1 MARSRPSTSPPPE
14 PPSPA
19 LRFLEAIVAALVMIR
34 LLVPPEGSVLG
45 RTLWITPAW
54 FVAAL
59 LAVWLRSREG
69 LARRK
74 LDWLDAGVFV
84 LTAGHV
90 LSALRLIAMQDG
102 DRRVALNMLWEW
114 LALAVSFLLLRGVLA
129 DASRRAAWQR
139 MMVALAI
146 AFAGLGVWQH
156 YVMYRAEARRYDALR
171 SEFDELRAKAA
182 ATPEESR
189 ARERRLSELRQEFS
203 RQQIPMEGPARRQ
216 FEDRLRGSTEPIGL
230 FALANTFAG
239 WIATWGLVGCGL
251 VAANRAST
259 DGSAPSGQRRWIV
272 MSGLA
277 LVAFCLVLT
286 KSRTA
291 WVGTMA
297 GAAVWGGLSWWTTR
311 RLRPLDTA
319 TPTET
324 GNHAALNGALGSS
337 RQMRPVT
344 IAAFVGAGIVAVAGL
359 ALLTGGLDR
368 EVLAQAPRS
377 LRFRLQYW
385 SGTSEVVQER
395 WLWGTGPG
403 NFRPHYLKYKL
414 PEASEEIADPHNLVL
429 DVWTSGGLIGLLG
442 LAWTIAAAVQV
453 ARATPRTN
461 AIVDGSPP
469 AASKSESS
477 STAGRGAAVAFGLMI
492 ASIAL
497 FGGESDEIIRMVC
510 VAAAWGA
517 AWRVLSG
524 LPAPATR
531 ACVTGSATAL
541 SIHLLGAGG
550 IEMPA
555 ITQTL
560 LLLVVLVTSRVAEE
574 TRVAEAA
581 TLERFGP
588 VRTIAE
594 ATGCVVLCAA
604 CLLSAT
610 LPVMSCES
618 LLSVGDAEIA
628 RGDGV
633 SRPELLYQQASVSDP
648 LNPAPVERLA
658 DFYFL
663 RSQQRPIGSRE
674 TDFSNAIELG
684 KVTLKLDPHDSN
696 GYRRLGSMW
705 MAQSERTRNAAE
717 AASAAKEAAEWYRQA
732 IERNPNFSA
741 LRAECAEAYAAARQ
755 PEEAA
760 REAKRALDLDDINRR
775 ERHADRIFDEAK
787 VKRLESLVSKAGL
800 SAPTP

>member
-90 LSALRLIAMQDG
+90 LSAMRLIAMQDG

-114 LALAVSFLLLRGVLA
+114 LALAVSFLLLRGILA

-139 MMVALAI
+139 MMVALAV

-156 YVMYRAEARRYDALR
+156 YVMYRTEARRYDALR

-239 WIATWGLVGCGL
+239 WIGTWGLVGCGL
-251 VAANRAST
+251 VSSNGVSG
-259 DGSAPSGQRRWIV
+259 DGSGSSRRRRWLMRGV
-272 MSGLA
+272 LA
-277 LVAFCLVLT
+277 LVGFCLVLT

-291 WVGTMA
+291 WVGTVA
-297 GAAVWGGLSWWTTR
+297 GAAVWGGLSWRTGR
-311 RLRPLDTA
+311 RLRPLGTA

-324 GNHAALNGALGSS
+324 GNHAAPNGALESS
-337 RQMRPVT
+337 RPMRPTT
-344 IAAFVGAGIVAVAGL
+344 IAAFVGAGVVAVAGL

-385 SGTSEVVQER
+385 SGTSQVIQER

-403 NFRPHYLKYKL
+403 NFRPHYLKHKL

-453 ARATPRTN
+453 ARATPAAN
-461 AIVDGSPP
+461 SIAPSSQS
-469 AASKSESS
+469 AASKSESV
-477 STAGRGAAVAFGLMI
+477 STAGRGAVVAFGLMI
-492 ASIAL
+492 ASIIL
-497 FGGESDEIIRMVC
+497 FGGESDEIIRMAC

-517 AWRVLSG
+517 AWRLMGGLS
-524 LPAPATR
+524 AEATQ
-531 ACVTGSATAL
+531 ACVTGAATAL
-541 SIHLLGAGG
+541 GVHLLGAGG

-560 LLLVVLVTSRVAEE
+560 LVLIVLAASRAAEGTIVAG
-574 TRVAEAA
+574 AA
-581 TLERFGP
+581 TSERFGP
-588 VRTIAE
+588 LRTTAE

-604 CLLSAT
+604 CLLTAT
-610 LPVMSCES
+610 VPVMSCDS
-618 LLSVGDAEIA
+618 LLSLGDAEIA

-633 SRPELLYQQASVSDP
+633 SRPEMLYQQASISDP
-648 LNPAPVERLA
+648 LDPAPVERLA
-658 DFYFL
+658 EFYFL
-663 RSQQRPIGSRE
+663 RSQQRPIGGRE
-674 TDFSNAIELG
+674 TDFANAVELA

-705 MAQSERTRNAAE
+705 MAQTERTRNAAE
-717 AASAAKEAAEWYRQA
+717 ATSSAQKAAEWYGQA
-732 IERNPNFSA
+732 VERNPNFSA
-741 LRAECAEAYAAARQ
+741 LRAERAEAYAAARQ
-755 PEEAA
+755 PEDAA
-760 REAKRALDLDDINRR
+760 REAKRALELDDINRR
-775 ERHADRIFDEAK
+775 ERHADRIFDEQKA
-787 VKRLESLVSKAGL
+787 KRLESLVSGADL
-800 SAPTP
+800 SASAP